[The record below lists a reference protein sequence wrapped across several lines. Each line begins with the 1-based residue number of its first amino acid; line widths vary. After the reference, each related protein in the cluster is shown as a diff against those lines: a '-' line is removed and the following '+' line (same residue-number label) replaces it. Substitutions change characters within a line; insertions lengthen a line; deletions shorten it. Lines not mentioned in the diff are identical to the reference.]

1 MIDIKPE
8 GAATRETPASNLR
21 ETRIM
26 NSVAAIGANYCAV
39 EPTTLV
45 MEEREKAFWQMSYSR
60 ATFKIKDAKSGQV
73 VFLIQN
79 KIGSQTGKKIML
91 DGDGNEIAVFAAK
104 LKLLSI
110 HFVVSRGDE
119 KLMTITNKMA
129 CMKSK
134 LVAEIKNLCSDGR
147 DMKIEAVGDWRDK
160 TFVISKEGGGI
171 LATISRKSLM
181 KLTYYLEINPGVDS
195 AMIVLL
201 ALVFAELRQMAM
213 EQAV

>member
-1 MIDIKPE
+1 
-8 GAATRETPASNLR
+8 
-21 ETRIM
+21 M

-45 MEEREKAFWQMSYSR
+45 MEEREKAFFTLSTSR
-60 ATFKIKDAKSGQV
+60 ATFNIKDARSGQI
-73 VFLIQN
+73 VFLIEG
-79 KIGSQTGKKIML
+79 KGGSLQGKKIML
-91 DGDGNEIAVFAAK
+91 DGDGNEIAVFAEK

-110 HFVVSRGDE
+110 HFAVPRGDE

-129 CMKSK
+129 FMKYK
-134 LVAEIKNLCSDGR
+134 MVAEIKNLCIDGR
-147 DMKIEAVGDWRDK
+147 AMRIKAVGDWRNK
-160 TFVISKEGGGI
+160 TFVISEEGGGI

-201 ALVFAELRQMAM
+201 ALAFAELEQGAM
-213 EQAV
+213 EKAA